1 MKPRP
6 TRRSTAAPPARNPVR
21 RYLWWTIAA
30 IVIATPLIYV
40 PQATELFRFPKN
52 LYFRAGS
59 IALAALLV
67 IGAIREGIRIDR
79 EELKKMPVVLGLAI
93 AAWTALT
100 TIISTNA
107 ALSVRALAIA
117 LAYLLFFFTARSLL
131 RDRPMTALRLV
142 MIPALINGVLVML
155 QEAGWQPLQ
164 LEELWD
170 RHLASTALMGNPNDV
185 GTVLMGPT
193 LASLAA
199 AIVLRGGKRVLAG
212 VVALV
217 LAAAVVSSQTL
228 TAVIALVV
236 GAALMMIVA
245 SWKRAV
251 IALGV
256 LGVVLLVLFTAY
268 EPLARRATRLRGLAA
283 RGEYN
288 MLLTNRLTPF
298 AAAWEMF
305 RARPL
310 AGQGPGTFAWHYFDF
325 KVGVDRKYPTLMTDV
340 QRASWSYN
348 FSEVH
353 NDHLEILAESGL
365 PGYVLYLASLAG
377 LASISF
383 RRRDGPEGERRRFAR
398 LFALPFA
405 AAFATLT
412 LAQFPLQLAATAV
425 TCLFLAAICVAWSEI
440 DEPS

>member
-1 MKPRP
+1 MKS
-6 TRRSTAAPPARNPVR
+6 RSTVRPAPAPEARDSLR

-30 IVIATPLIYV
+30 IVIATPLIYL

-52 LYFRAGS
+52 LYFRAGM
-59 IALAALLV
+59 IVLTTLLLV
-67 IGAIREGIRIDR
+67 GVIRDGFRIDR
-79 EELKKMPVVLGLAI
+79 RELKKFPAVLGIAV
-93 AAWTALT
+93 AAWTAVT
-100 TIISTNA
+100 AIISTNA
-107 ALSVRALAIA
+107 ALSVHALTIV
-117 LAYLLFFFTARSLL
+117 LAYLLFFLTARSLL
-131 RDRPMTALRLV
+131 KDRPVAALNLV
-142 MIPALINGVLVML
+142 MIPALINGLLVML
-155 QEAGWQPLQ
+155 QEAGWQPLK

-170 RHLASTALMGNPNDV
+170 RHLSSTALMGNPNDV
-185 GTVLMGPT
+185 GTVLMGPA
-193 LASLAA
+193 LAALAA
-199 AIVLRGGKRVLAG
+199 AIVLGGKRRLLAAG
-212 VVALV
+212 TALV
-217 LAAAVVSSQTL
+217 LAAAVVASQTL
-228 TAVIALVV
+228 TAVFALAV

-251 IALGV
+251 MALGV
-256 LGVVLLVLFTAY
+256 LAVVLMVLFTAY
-268 EPLARRATRLRGLAA
+268 EPLSRRATRLRRLAT

-305 RARPL
+305 RARPM

-325 KVGVDRKYPTLMTDV
+325 KVGVDRKYPLLMTDV

-365 PGYVLYLASLAG
+365 PGYVLYLVSLAG

-383 RRRDGPEGERRRFAR
+383 RRRDGPESERRRFAR

-405 AAFATLT
+405 AAFATVT

-425 TCLFLAAICVAWSEI
+425 TSLFLAAICVAWSEV
-440 DEPS
+440 DEQS